1 MSLCYLSK
9 VRIVVIVSGTVLPI
23 GVDNFD
29 LDLNVFVLTLIIMIC
44 VGSTLSIC
52 VSLTVRF
59 NLI

>member
-52 VSLTVRF
+52 VSLTILF